1 MIQGYTIQHLARS
14 KHSINVAIIIII
26 IISYKEYPLESL
38 SLLHP
43 LHFAGWLVM
52 ATHRLGAHTFQT
64 QYLYHNWFKSTFP
77 PGLSFLSSQ
86 A

>member
-14 KHSINVAIIIII
+14 KHSVNVAIIII

-43 LHFAGWLVM
+43 LHFAGGLVM
-52 ATHRLGAHTFQT
+52 ATQRLGAHTFQI